1 MTQPLKH
8 WTILGAG
15 AVGHLLAC
23 RFAAQKIPAILVHRK
38 DNIKNNTSVTY
49 RFEHTDKQF
58 SLQHQS
64 SRDVQSIHYLIL
76 AVKSHQVESAILSIK
91 EKLEPD
97 CQVFLLQNGMG
108 ALEKVS
114 HLLKG
119 IISPYQIY
127 PGTNTHGS
135 YLQKNSLNKLVI
147 IHAGTGELI
156 FGANYLSDVKTNQ
169 PDCLLTLKQ
178 LDLNT
183 RWTSTIERRLWMK
196 LAVNAAINPITAVNF
211 CKNGDIVKS
220 EKLLQQLKSL
230 CLETAQLFKTLSLSI
245 DESSILEEVLSVIQ
259 KTANNQS
266 SMLQDIQ
273 SGKTTEIEAI
283 TGYLLEKA
291 RSNKVSL
298 ETHKKIY
305 QQIKSQNLN

>member
-23 RFAAQKIPAILVHRK
+23 RFAAKKIPAVLIHRK
-38 DNIKNNTSVTY
+38 ENIQKNTSVTY
-49 RFEHTDKQF
+49 RFEHTDKQL

-64 SRDVQSIHYLIL
+64 SGDVQSIKYLIL

-91 EKLEPD
+91 ETLEPTS
-97 CQVFLLQNGMG
+97 QVFLLQNGMG
-108 ALEKVS
+108 TLEMVS

-119 IISPYQIY
+119 IISSDQIY

-135 YLQKNSLNKLVI
+135 YLQKNSLNELVI
-147 IHAGTGELI
+147 THAGIGELI
-156 FGANYLSDVKTNQ
+156 FGANYLSDKKTNP

-196 LAVNAAINPITAVNF
+196 LAVNAVINPITAVNF
-211 CKNGDIVKS
+211 CKNGDILKS
-220 EKLLQQLKSL
+220 EKLLQQLKLL
-230 CLETAQLFKTLSLSI
+230 CLETAQLFKSLNLSI
-245 DESSILEEVLSVIQ
+245 DESRILEEVLNVIQ

-273 SGKTTEIEAI
+273 SGKMTEIEAI

-291 RSNKVSL
+291 KSSKISL
-298 ETHKKIY
+298 DAHKEIY